1 MSKEKILFISPSLC
15 YGGLE
20 NYLITVLSLL
30 DENKYEMYL
39 YTYFEDNSLLPL
51 VPEYVKVTNDLLDKH
66 YQRNP
71 RAICLLL
78 LEKLLDKLGAKDK
91 AKMCYNKRKLFVHE
105 KKVNQINKAYKHQ
118 KFDIVIANSIG
129 LSSEMAATVKAKK
142 RFAFFHSSVDL
153 HHDTNALIFP
163 KYNGIIAVSQGVKDM
178 LCSSYDNIDNKV
190 YVLENYVDAEQI
202 ITKANEQM
210 PEEIDINSKI
220 IICTCGRFSQEKG
233 FDLVVDSAYILKKIG
248 IDFLWLFVGDG
259 ERREYLEQKITK
271 YNLSNDIIITG
282 YQENPFPFIKLCN
295 VYVQPSYHESY
306 GRTIKEA
313 VILEKPVVSTDTVG
327 GHTVLDEGK
336 YGEIVPLNPND
347 IANGIRKALD
357 KKYPKYDIKIN
368 KIEKETFVKGLEE
381 ILEIY

>member
-39 YTYFEDNSLLPL
+39 YTYFEDNSLLSL
-51 VPEYVKVTNDLLDKH
+51 VPEYVKVTNVLLDKL

-71 RAICLLL
+71 RVFCLLL
-78 LEKLLDKLGAKDK
+78 SEKILDKLGAKDK
-91 AKMCYNKRKLFVHE
+91 ARLCSGRRKLLVHQ
-105 KKVNQINKAYKHQ
+105 KKVNQINKAFKHQ

-129 LSSEMAATVKAKK
+129 LSSEMAATVKATK

-153 HHDTNALIFP
+153 HHETNALIFP

-178 LCSSYDNIDNKV
+178 LCSSYDNIDKKV
-190 YVLENYVDAEQI
+190 YILENYVDAEEI
-202 ITKANEQM
+202 IAKANEQIT
-210 PEEIDINSKI
+210 EDIDTNHKI

-233 FDLVVDSAYILKKIG
+233 FDLAVESANILKERG
-248 IDFLWLFVGDG
+248 VDFLWLFVGDG
-259 ERREYLEQKITK
+259 DLREHLEQTISK

-282 YQENPFPFIKLCN
+282 YKENPFPYIKLCN

-327 GHTVLDEGK
+327 GHTVLEEGK
-336 YGEIVPLNPND
+336 YGEIVPLNPDD
-347 IANGIRKALD
+347 IAKGIIEAKD
-357 KKYPKYDIKIN
+357 KEYLKYDTKTN
-368 KIEKETFVKGLEE
+368 KKEKETFVKGLEK
-381 ILEIY
+381 ILEI

>member
-1 MSKEKILFISPSLC
+1 MSKKKILFISPSLC

-30 DENKYEMYL
+30 DEKKYEMYL
-39 YTYFEDNSLLPL
+39 YTYYEDNSLLPL

-71 RAICLLL
+71 RAFWLLL
-78 LEKLLDKLGAKDK
+78 SEKLLDKLGAKNK
-91 AKMCYNKRKLFVHE
+91 AKKCSVRRKLFVHQ

-129 LSSEMAATVKAKK
+129 LSLEMAATVKATK

-153 HHDTNALIFP
+153 HHETNDLIFP

-190 YVLENYVDAEQI
+190 YILENYVDAEQI
-202 ITKANEQM
+202 IAKANE
-210 PEEIDINSKI
+210 PISEDIDTNRKI
-220 IICTCGRFSQEKG
+220 ICCTCGRFSQEKG
-233 FDLVVDSAYILKKIG
+233 FDLAVESAHILKDKG
-248 IDFLWLFVGDG
+248 VDFLWLFVGDG
-259 ERREYLEQKITK
+259 VLRENLKQTISK
-271 YNLSNDIIITG
+271 YDLTNGILITG
-282 YQENPFPFIKLCN
+282 YKENPFPYIKLCN

-313 VILEKPVVSTDTVG
+313 IILEKPVVSTDTVG
-327 GHTVLDEGK
+327 GHTVLEEGK
-336 YGEIVPLNPND
+336 YGEIVPLNPDD
-347 IANGIRKALD
+347 IAKGIIIAKD
-357 KKYPKYDIKIN
+357 KEYLKYDIKSN
-368 KIEKETFVKGLEE
+368 KKEKETFVKGLEE
-381 ILEIY
+381 ILGI